1 MTTTINQ
8 KHSVSLN
15 TFLNNKYVKQLLPW
29 AVPVFILVTWQLLVE
44 FGVLSTRILPA
55 PTSVVVTAVNLA
67 LSGELFRN
75 IGISAARAISGLI
88 LGGSIG
94 LALGFLNGVFP
105 LAETLFDTSVQM
117 IRNIPNL
124 ALIPLVIL
132 WFGIGDVARLFLTS
146 LGVFFPMYINT
157 FYGIRNVDRGLIEM
171 GQVYGLNS
179 RELLTQIII
188 PGALSSILVGL
199 RYALGIMWL
208 TLIVAE
214 TIAADSG
221 IGYMAMNAREFMQ
234 TDVVVLSLIL
244 YALLG
249 KLADVGART
258 LESKWLAW
266 NPNYRRS

>member
-1 MTTTINQ
+1 M
-8 KHSVSLN
+8 S
-15 TFLNNKYVKQLLPW
+15 NKFFKNKVAKQLLPW
-29 AVPVFILVTWQLLVE
+29 AVPVLLLITWQLLVE
-44 FGVLSTRILPA
+44 SGFLSTRILPA
-55 PTSVVVTAVNLA
+55 PTSVVTTAINLT
-67 LSGELFRN
+67 LSGELFRH
-75 IGISAARAISGLI
+75 IGISAARAISGLLI
-88 LGGSIG
+88 GGSIG
-94 LALGFLNGVFP
+94 LTLGFINGIFP
-105 LAETLFDTSVQM
+105 VAETLFDTSVQM

-157 FYGIRNVDRGLIEM
+157 FYGIRNVDQKLIEM
-171 GQVYGLNS
+171 GQVYGLSS
-179 RELLTQIII
+179 RELLTEIII

-199 RYALGIMWL
+199 RFALGIMWL

-234 TDVVVLSLIL
+234 TDIVVLSLIL

-249 KLADVGART
+249 KIADVAART
-258 LESKWLAW
+258 LEAKFLAW
-266 NPNYRRS
+266 NPNYNRV